1 MKKLSVGIDVGGTFT
16 KIGLVDAKGNVVH
29 SLQIPT
35 EPKKGPLNFV
45 RRTVA
50 LLNGWSF
57 GSVGLGLA
65 GGVDARTGTLLFAP
79 NLKGWTGFSFKKAFE
94 KSLGVSVVVDND
106 ANVAVWGGY
115 AVALKKRP
123 CTVVGVTLGTGI
135 GGGLII
141 DGRLHRG
148 ATGSAGEI
156 GHRVLELNGPR
167 CHCGR
172 RGCLEAYA
180 GTYGIQRLARQ
191 FMRRPPS
198 PLTPKAVADAA
209 RGGNRGARK
218 VWDVVGAR
226 LGQGL
231 ANLIL
236 VLNPDAILLLGGVAR
251 AGSLVLDPVRRVFAS
266 QPFREPF
273 KTVVLAAP
281 SDRDWGVVGAALLS
295 RERSSPVLGRLLVK
309 C

>member
-1 MKKLSVGIDVGGTFT
+1 MKGLSVGIDVGGTFA
-16 KIGLVDAKGNVVH
+16 KIGLVDETGEVLRA
-29 SLQIPT
+29 LQIPT
-35 EPKKGPLNFV
+35 EPSKGPLNFV
-45 RRTVA
+45 RRA
-50 LLNGWSF
+50 AAILRDWKF

-65 GGVDARTGTLLFAP
+65 GGVDAKTGTLLFVP
-79 NLKGWTGFSFKKAFE
+79 NLKGWAGFSFKKAFS

-115 AVALKKRP
+115 VVALKKKPR
-123 CTVVGVTLGTGI
+123 TVVGLTLGTGV

-156 GHRVLELNGPR
+156 GHMTLELNGPR

-180 GTYGIQRLARQ
+180 GTYGILREARGL
-191 FMRRPPS
+191 MRRLPS
-198 PLTPKAVADAA
+198 PLTPKTIADAA
-209 RGGNRGARK
+209 LAGDPGARK
-218 VWDVVGAR
+218 VWNTVGTR

-231 ANLIL
+231 ADLIL
-236 VLNPDAILLLGGVAR
+236 ILNPDVVLLLGGVAR
-251 AGSLVLDPVRRVFAS
+251 AGKLVLDPIRRVFAS

-273 KTVVLAAP
+273 KKVVLAAP
-281 SDRDWGVVGAALLS
+281 LDRDWGVVGAALLS
-295 RERSSPVLGRLLVK
+295 RERAG
-309 C
+309 

>member
-1 MKKLSVGIDVGGTFT
+1 MSELSVGIDVGGTYA
-16 KIGLVDAKGNVVH
+16 KIGLVNEKGDVLR
-29 SLQIPT
+29 SEQIPT
-35 EPKKGPLNFV
+35 DPSKGPAHFV
-45 RRTVA
+45 RRAAAIVQA
-50 LLNGWSF
+50 WKF
-57 GSVGLGLA
+57 KSVGLGLA
-65 GGVDARTGTLLFAP
+65 GGVDAKTGTLLFVP

-94 KSLGVSVVVDND
+94 KSLGVTVIVDND

-115 AVALKKRP
+115 VVALKKKPR
-123 CTVVGVTLGTGI
+123 TVVGVTLGTGV

-156 GHRVLELNGPR
+156 GHLTLELDGPR

-180 GTYGIQRLARQ
+180 GTAGIQRLARE

-198 PLTPKAVADAA
+198 PLTPKALADAA
-209 RGGNRGARK
+209 LAGDRGARR
-218 VWDVVGAR
+218 VWDTVGAR

-231 ANLIL
+231 ANVIL
-236 VLNPDAILLLGGVAR
+236 LLNPDAVLLLGGVAR
-251 AGSLVLDPVRRVFAS
+251 AGGLVLDPARRVFAA

-273 KTVVLAAP
+273 EKVRVSAP
-281 SDRDWGVVGAALLS
+281 ADRDWGVVGAALLS
-295 RERSSPVLGRLLVK
+295 RERRG
-309 C
+309 

>member
-1 MKKLSVGIDVGGTFT
+1 MLFRS
-16 KIGLVDAKGNVVH
+16 DAK
-29 SLQIPT
+29 
-35 EPKKGPLNFV
+35 
-45 RRTVA
+45 
-50 LLNGWSF
+50 
-57 GSVGLGLA
+57 
-65 GGVDARTGTLLFAP
+65 TGTLLFVP

-94 KSLGVSVVVDND
+94 GTLRVPVVVDND

-115 AVALKKRP
+115 VVALKKRP
-123 CTVVGVTLGTGI
+123 RTVVGVTLGTGV

-156 GHRVLELNGPR
+156 GHLTLELNGPR

-180 GTYGIQRLARQ
+180 GTYGILREARAR
-191 FMRRPPS
+191 MKRPLPS

-209 RGGNRGARK
+209 LAGDRGARA
-218 VWDVVGAR
+218 VWDTVGTR

-231 ANLIL
+231 ANLVL
-236 VLNPDAILLLGGVAR
+236 LLNPDAILLLGGVAR
-251 AGSLVLDPVRRVFAS
+251 AGSLVLEPVRRVFGA

-273 KTVVLAAP
+273 KKVVVANPLE
-281 SDRDWGVVGAALLS
+281 RDWGVVGAALLS
-295 RERSSPVLGRLLVK
+295 RERRG
-309 C
+309 

>member
-1 MKKLSVGIDVGGTFT
+1 MKNLSVGIDVGGTYA
-16 KIGLVDAKGNVVH
+16 KIGLVDAKGEVLR

-35 EPKKGPLNFV
+35 NPAEGPANFV
-45 RRTVA
+45 RRAAA
-50 LLNGWSF
+50 LIKNWSF

-65 GGVDARTGTLLFAP
+65 GGVDARTGTLLFVP
-79 NLKGWTGFSFKKAFE
+79 NLKGWTGFSFKKAFS
-94 KSLGVSVVVDND
+94 KSLGVSVIVDND
-106 ANVAVWGGY
+106 ANAAAWGGY
-115 AVALKKRP
+115 KVALKARP
-123 CTVVGVTLGTGI
+123 RTVVGITLGTGI

-156 GHRVLELNGPR
+156 GHLTLELKGPR

-172 RGCLEAYA
+172 RGCLETYA
-180 GTYGIQRLARQ
+180 GTYGIRRLANQ
-191 FMRRPPS
+191 LMRRPPA
-198 PLTPKAVADAA
+198 PFTPKAVADAA
-209 RGGNRGARK
+209 LSGDRGARN
-218 VWDVVGAR
+218 VWDVVGTR

-236 VLNPDAILLLGGVAR
+236 ILNPDAVLLLGGVAR
-251 AGSLVLDPVRRVFAS
+251 AGRLVLDPVRAVFAA

-273 KTVVLAAP
+273 RKVVLSAP

-295 RERSSPVLGRLLVK
+295 REPRG
-309 C
+309 